1 MTLQEAG
8 LGALL
13 SSACTAA
20 THCPPSLQP
29 KTTTLCDVESELQ
42 PEHMLY
48 WVQQVALAKEDQ
60 NANAE
65 LEAGMAQQVKRQK
78 I

>member
-1 MTLQEAG
+1 MQEAG

-29 KTTTLCDVESELQ
+29 KTTTLCDAEPQLQ

-48 WVQQVALAKEDQ
+48 WVQQVALAKGDQ
-60 NANAE
+60 TANTE
-65 LEAGMAQQVKRQK
+65 LEDGRALQVKRPK
-78 I
+78 M